1 MRNCDVVVE
10 RIDGRNM
17 HGAGGQKTGD
27 KINIPM
33 GLARRRDIE
42 SKLCNNLIYSED
54 SQRYS
59 SVIVVVVAVV
69 VIVIV
74 ATATTLKGGSISP
87 NISTG
92 SLSKGASP
100 GPYVLTRSRSM
111 GSATLGA
118 SQSHPESSDIPV
130 LKAV

>member
-27 KINIPM
+27 KINVPM

-59 SVIVVVVAVV
+59 SVIVVVVVV
-69 VIVIV
+69 VAVIV
-74 ATATTLKGGSISP
+74 MVATTLKGGSISP

>member
-1 MRNCDVVVE
+1 MRNCDVAVE
-10 RIDGRNM
+10 GIDGRNM

-27 KINIPM
+27 KINVPM
-33 GLARRRDIE
+33 GLARRRNIE

-59 SVIVVVVAVV
+59 SVIV
-69 VIVIV
+69 IV
-74 ATATTLKGGSISP
+74 ATTLKGGSISP

>member
-1 MRNCDVVVE
+1 MRDCDVMVE
-10 RIDGRNM
+10 RINCRNM

-42 SKLCNNLIYSED
+42 SKLCNNLICSGD
-54 SQRYS
+54 SQCYS
-59 SVIVVVVAVV
+59 FIIIVIVVVVVV
-69 VIVIV
+69 VAV
-74 ATATTLKGGSISP
+74 ATRLKGVPISP

-92 SLSKGASP
+92 NLSKGASP
-100 GPYVLTRSRSM
+100 GPYVLTTSRTM
-111 GSATLGA
+111 GSTTLDA

>member
-1 MRNCDVVVE
+1 MRDCDVMVE
-10 RIDGRNM
+10 RINCRNM
-17 HGAGGQKTGD
+17 NGAGGQKTGD

-42 SKLCNNLIYSED
+42 SKLCNNLICSGD
-54 SQRYS
+54 SQCYS
-59 SVIVVVVAVV
+59 FIIIIIVVVVAV
-69 VIVIV
+69 
-74 ATATTLKGGSISP
+74 ATRLKGVPISP

-100 GPYVLTRSRSM
+100 GPYVLTTSRTM
-111 GSATLGA
+111 GSTTLDA

>member
-1 MRNCDVVVE
+1 MGDCDVMVE
-10 RIDGRNM
+10 RINCRNM

-42 SKLCNNLIYSED
+42 SKLCNNLICSGD
-54 SQRYS
+54 SQCYS
-59 SVIVVVVAVV
+59 SIIIIIVIVVVVVA
-69 VIVIV
+69 V
-74 ATATTLKGGSISP
+74 ATRLKGVPISP

-100 GPYVLTRSRSM
+100 GPYVLTTSRTM
-111 GSATLGA
+111 GSTTLDA

>member
-1 MRNCDVVVE
+1 MRDCDVMVE
-10 RIDGRNM
+10 RINCRNM

-42 SKLCNNLIYSED
+42 SKLCNNLICSGD
-54 SQRYS
+54 SQCYS
-59 SVIVVVVAVV
+59 VIIIVIVVVVAV
-69 VIVIV
+69 
-74 ATATTLKGGSISP
+74 ATRLKGVSISP

-100 GPYVLTRSRSM
+100 GPYVLTTSRTM
-111 GSATLGA
+111 GSTTLDA

>member
-1 MRNCDVVVE
+1 MRDCDVMVE
-10 RIDGRNM
+10 RINCRNM

-27 KINIPM
+27 EINIPV

-42 SKLCNNLIYSED
+42 SKLCNNLICSGD
-54 SQRYS
+54 SQCYS
-59 SVIVVVVAVV
+59 FIVVVAVAAV
-69 VIVIV
+69 
-74 ATATTLKGGSISP
+74 ATTLKGVPISP

-92 SLSKGASP
+92 SRSKGASP
-100 GPYVLTRSRSM
+100 GPYVLTTSRTM
-111 GSATLGA
+111 GSTALDA

>member
-1 MRNCDVVVE
+1 MRNCDLVIE
-10 RIDGRNM
+10 RIDGCNM
-17 HGAGGQKTGD
+17 HGVGGQKTRD

-42 SKLCNNLIYSED
+42 SKLCNNLICSEY
-54 SQRYS
+54 SQRCFS
-59 SVIVVVVAVV
+59 VVVVVV
-69 VIVIV
+69 VIIV
-74 ATATTLKGGSISP
+74 ATTLKRVSISP

-100 GPYVLTRSRSM
+100 GPYALTTSRSW